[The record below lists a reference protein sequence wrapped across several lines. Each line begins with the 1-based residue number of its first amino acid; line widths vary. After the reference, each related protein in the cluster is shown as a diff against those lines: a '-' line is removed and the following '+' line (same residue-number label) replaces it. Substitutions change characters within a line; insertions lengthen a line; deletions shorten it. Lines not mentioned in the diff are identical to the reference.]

1 MYCFSAAVE
10 VRLVVLC
17 NGEWEFTETILSS
30 KHADHLDAINLP
42 DADQQWNHLHHR
54 YHEW

>member
-30 KHADHLDAINLP
+30 KHADHLDATDHP
-42 DADQQWNHLHHR
+42 DAN
-54 YHEW
+54 YE